1 MRQNSKKGADV
12 MFNMSES
19 EGVPR
24 SSIDGSFKAPAFKA

>member
-19 EGVPR
+19 EGHPR
-24 SSIDGSFKAPAFKA
+24 SSIDATFKAPSLKA